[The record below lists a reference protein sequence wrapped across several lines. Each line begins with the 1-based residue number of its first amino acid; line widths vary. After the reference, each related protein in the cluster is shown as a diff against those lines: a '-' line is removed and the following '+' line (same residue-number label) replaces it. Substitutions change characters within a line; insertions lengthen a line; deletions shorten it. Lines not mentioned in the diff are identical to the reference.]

1 MADGA
6 ACPRATLLPRT
17 GVSVGGLCK
26 IVKMKRKLYI
36 ETYGCQMNFADSDV
50 LAAIL
55 SPRYE
60 RTDDYKQADLI
71 LMNTCSIRDH
81 AEQRVLNRLREFAA
95 MKKRRAGL
103 YIGIVGCMAERM
115 KEELLEE
122 ALKVDLVVGPDA
134 YRSLPALLDRLEA
147 EGEKGLDVELS
158 KEETYHDIIPLRAA
172 ENKVSAFVSIM
183 RGCQNFCTYCVVPY
197 TRGVERSRP
206 ADSIVEEARRLF
218 GEGYRE
224 VTLLGQ
230 NVNSYRY
237 DDISFARLMAAVAG
251 VNPLLRVRFAT
262 SHPKDL
268 SDELLEVMA
277 AYPNICHAIHL
288 PVQSGSTSMLKRMNR
303 KYTREHY
310 LQRVAAIRRFLPDA
324 SLSTDIIAGFCG
336 ETEAEHQETLSLM
349 REVGYDSAFMFKYS
363 DRPGTFAHRHYQDD
377 IPEEEK
383 TRRLNEII
391 ALQNELSLACN
402 QPYIGRT
409 VEVLVEGVSEKRGRQ
424 YIGRNSQNKVVLFEP
439 TEAVVHPGD
448 YVQVRVTRCSAV
460 TLLGE
465 LA

>member
-1 MADGA
+1 
-6 ACPRATLLPRT
+6 
-17 GVSVGGLCK
+17 
-26 IVKMKRKLYI
+26 MKPKLYI

-55 SPRYE
+55 APRYD
-60 RTDDYKQADLI
+60 RTEAYKEADLI

-81 AEQRVLNRLREFAA
+81 AEQKVLNRLREFVAL
-95 MKKRRAGL
+95 KKRRSGL
-103 YIGIVGCMAERM
+103 HIGIVGCMAERM
-115 KEELLEE
+115 KDELLAE
-122 ALKVDLVVGPDA
+122 ALRVDLVVGPDA
-134 YRSLPALLDRLEA
+134 YRQIPDLLDRLEA
-147 EGEKGLDVELS
+147 DGEKGLAVTLS
-158 KEETYHDIIPLRAA
+158 EEETYHDIIPLRAA

-183 RGCQNFCTYCVVPY
+183 RGCQNFCAYCVVPY

-206 ADSIVEEARRLF
+206 MDSIVDEVRRLYD
-218 GEGYRE
+218 EGYRE

-230 NVNSYRY
+230 NVNSYRFGE
-237 DDISFARLMAAVAG
+237 IGFPRLMAEVAA
-251 VNPLLRVRFAT
+251 VNPGLRVRFAT

-277 AYPNICHAIHL
+277 AHANICHAIHL
-288 PVQSGSTSMLKRMNR
+288 PVQAGSDSMLKRMNR
-303 KYTREHY
+303 KYTRQHY
-310 LQRVAAIRRFLPDA
+310 LQRVVAIRRYLPDT

-363 DRPGTFAHRHYQDD
+363 DRPGTFAHRHYVDD
-377 IPEEEK
+377 IPDAEK

-391 ALQNELSLACN
+391 ALQTELSLACN
-402 QPYIGRT
+402 QKYVGRT

-424 YIGRNSQNKVVLFEP
+424 YIGRNPQNKVVLFEP
-439 TEAVVHPGD
+439 TEALVKPGD
-448 YVQVRVTRCSAV
+448 YVQVRVTRCTAV

-465 LA
+465 LVD

>member
-1 MADGA
+1 
-6 ACPRATLLPRT
+6 
-17 GVSVGGLCK
+17 
-26 IVKMKRKLYI
+26 MKPKLYI

-55 SPRYE
+55 APRYD
-60 RTDDYKQADLI
+60 RTDAYKSADLI

-81 AEQRVLNRLREFAA
+81 AEQKVLNRLREFVAL
-95 MKKRRAGL
+95 KKHRAGL
-103 YIGIVGCMAERM
+103 HIGIVGCMAERM
-115 KEELLEE
+115 KDELLEE
-122 ALKVDLVVGPDA
+122 ALRVDLVVGPDA
-134 YRSLPALLDRLEA
+134 YRQIPDLLDQLEA
-147 EGEKGLDVELS
+147 GGGKGLAVALS
-158 KEETYHDIIPLRAA
+158 EEETYHDIIPLRAA

-183 RGCQNFCTYCVVPY
+183 RGCQNFCAYCVVPY
-197 TRGVERSRP
+197 TRGAERSRP
-206 ADSIVEEARRLF
+206 MDSIVDEVRRLWD
-218 GEGYRE
+218 EGYRE

-230 NVNSYRY
+230 NVNSYRFGE
-237 DDISFARLMAAVAG
+237 IGFPRLMAEVAAVS
-251 VNPLLRVRFAT
+251 PQLRVRFAT

-277 AYPNICHAIHL
+277 AHANICPAIHL
-288 PVQSGSTSMLKRMNR
+288 PVQAGSDSMLKRMNR
-303 KYTREHY
+303 KYTRQHY
-310 LQRVAAIRRFLPDA
+310 LQRVAAIRRYLPDV

-363 DRPGTFAHRHYQDD
+363 DRPGTFAHRHYTDD
-377 IPEEEK
+377 IPEAEK

-391 ALQNELSLACN
+391 ALQTELSLACN
-402 QPYIGRT
+402 QKYVGRT

-424 YIGRNSQNKVVLFEP
+424 YIGRNPQNKVVLFEP
-439 TEAVVHPGD
+439 TEAAVRPGD

-465 LA
+465 LV

>member
-1 MADGA
+1 
-6 ACPRATLLPRT
+6 
-17 GVSVGGLCK
+17 
-26 IVKMKRKLYI
+26 MKPKLYI

-55 SPRYE
+55 APRYD
-60 RTDDYKQADLI
+60 RTDAYKSADLI

-81 AEQRVLNRLREFAA
+81 AEQKVLNRLREFVAL
-95 MKKRRAGL
+95 KKHRAGL
-103 YIGIVGCMAERM
+103 HIGIVGCMAERM
-115 KEELLEE
+115 KDELLEE
-122 ALKVDLVVGPDA
+122 ALRVDLVVGPDA
-134 YRSLPALLDRLEA
+134 YRQIPDLLDQLEA
-147 EGEKGLDVELS
+147 GGGKGLAVALS
-158 KEETYHDIIPLRAA
+158 EEETYHDIIPLRAA

-183 RGCQNFCTYCVVPY
+183 RGCQNFCAYCVVPY
-197 TRGVERSRP
+197 TRGAERSRP
-206 ADSIVEEARRLF
+206 MDSIVDEVRRLWD
-218 GEGYRE
+218 EGYRE

-230 NVNSYRY
+230 NVNSYRFGE
-237 DDISFARLMAAVAG
+237 IGFPRLMAEVAA
-251 VNPLLRVRFAT
+251 VNPQLRVRFAT

-277 AYPNICHAIHL
+277 AHANICPAIHL
-288 PVQSGSTSMLKRMNR
+288 PVQAGSDSMLKRMNR
-303 KYTREHY
+303 KYTRQHY
-310 LQRVAAIRRFLPDA
+310 LQRVAAIRRYLPDV

-363 DRPGTFAHRHYQDD
+363 DRPGTFAHRHYTDD
-377 IPEEEK
+377 IPEAEK

-391 ALQNELSLACN
+391 ALQTELSLACN
-402 QPYIGRT
+402 QKYVGRT

-424 YIGRNSQNKVVLFEP
+424 YIGRNPQNKVVLFEP
-439 TEAVVHPGD
+439 TEAVVRPGD

-465 LA
+465 LV

>member
-1 MADGA
+1 
-6 ACPRATLLPRT
+6 
-17 GVSVGGLCK
+17 
-26 IVKMKRKLYI
+26 MKPKLYI

-55 SPRYE
+55 APRYD
-60 RTDDYKQADLI
+60 RTDAYKSADLI

-81 AEQRVLNRLREFAA
+81 AEQKVLNRLREFVAL
-95 MKKRRAGL
+95 KKRRAGL
-103 YIGIVGCMAERM
+103 HIGIVGCMAERM
-115 KEELLEE
+115 KDELLEE
-122 ALKVDLVVGPDA
+122 ALRVDLVVGPDA
-134 YRSLPALLDRLEA
+134 YRQIPDLLDQLEA
-147 EGEKGLDVELS
+147 GGGKGLAVALS
-158 KEETYHDIIPLRAA
+158 EEETYHDIIPLRAA

-183 RGCQNFCTYCVVPY
+183 RGCQNFCAYCVVPY
-197 TRGVERSRP
+197 TRGAERSRP
-206 ADSIVEEARRLF
+206 MDSIVDEVRRLWD
-218 GEGYRE
+218 EGYRE

-230 NVNSYRY
+230 NVNSYRFGE
-237 DDISFARLMAAVAG
+237 IGFPRLMAEVAAVS
-251 VNPLLRVRFAT
+251 PLLRVRFAT

-277 AYPNICHAIHL
+277 AHANICPAIHL
-288 PVQSGSTSMLKRMNR
+288 PVQAGSDSMLKRMNR
-303 KYTREHY
+303 KYTRQHY
-310 LQRVAAIRRFLPDA
+310 LQRVAAIRRYLPDV

-363 DRPGTFAHRHYQDD
+363 DRPGTFAHRHYTDD
-377 IPEEEK
+377 IPEAEK

-391 ALQNELSLACN
+391 ALQTELSLACN
-402 QPYIGRT
+402 QKYVGRT

-424 YIGRNSQNKVVLFEP
+424 YIGRNPQNKVVLFEP
-439 TEAVVHPGD
+439 TEAVVRPGD

-465 LA
+465 LV

>member
-1 MADGA
+1 
-6 ACPRATLLPRT
+6 
-17 GVSVGGLCK
+17 
-26 IVKMKRKLYI
+26 MKPKLYI

-55 SPRYE
+55 APRYD
-60 RTDDYKQADLI
+60 RTDAYKSADLI

-81 AEQRVLNRLREFAA
+81 AEQKVLNRLREFVAL
-95 MKKRRAGL
+95 KKRRAGL
-103 YIGIVGCMAERM
+103 HIGIVGCMAERM
-115 KEELLEE
+115 KDELLEE
-122 ALKVDLVVGPDA
+122 ALRVDLVVGPDA
-134 YRSLPALLDRLEA
+134 YRQIPDLLDQLEA
-147 EGEKGLDVELS
+147 GGGKGLAVALS
-158 KEETYHDIIPLRAA
+158 EEETYHDIIPLRAA

-183 RGCQNFCTYCVVPY
+183 RGCQNFCAYCVVPY
-197 TRGVERSRP
+197 TRGAERSRP
-206 ADSIVEEARRLF
+206 MDSIVDEVRRLWD
-218 GEGYRE
+218 EGYRE

-230 NVNSYRY
+230 NVNSYRFGE
-237 DDISFARLMAAVAG
+237 IGFPRLMAEVAAVS
-251 VNPLLRVRFAT
+251 PQLRVRFAT

-277 AYPNICHAIHL
+277 AHANICPAIHL
-288 PVQSGSTSMLKRMNR
+288 PVQAGSDSMLKRMNR
-303 KYTREHY
+303 KYTRQHY
-310 LQRVAAIRRFLPDA
+310 LQRVAAIRRYLPDV

-363 DRPGTFAHRHYQDD
+363 DRPGTFAHRHYTDD
-377 IPEEEK
+377 IPEAKK

-391 ALQNELSLACN
+391 ALQTELSLACN
-402 QPYIGRT
+402 QKYVGRT

-424 YIGRNSQNKVVLFEP
+424 YIGRNPQNKVVLFEP
-439 TEAVVHPGD
+439 TEAVVRPGD

-465 LA
+465 LV

>member
-1 MADGA
+1 
-6 ACPRATLLPRT
+6 
-17 GVSVGGLCK
+17 
-26 IVKMKRKLYI
+26 MKPKLYI

-55 SPRYE
+55 APRYD
-60 RTDDYKQADLI
+60 RTDAYKSADLI

-81 AEQRVLNRLREFAA
+81 AEQKVLNRLREFVAL
-95 MKKRRAGL
+95 KKHRAGL
-103 YIGIVGCMAERM
+103 HIGIVGCMAERM
-115 KEELLEE
+115 KDELLEE
-122 ALKVDLVVGPDA
+122 ALRVDLVVGPDA
-134 YRSLPALLDRLEA
+134 YRQIPDLLDQLEA
-147 EGEKGLDVELS
+147 GGGKGLAVALS
-158 KEETYHDIIPLRAA
+158 EEETYHDIIPLRAA

-183 RGCQNFCTYCVVPY
+183 RGCQNFCAYCVVPY
-197 TRGVERSRP
+197 TRGAERSRP
-206 ADSIVEEARRLF
+206 MDSIVDEVRRLWD
-218 GEGYRE
+218 EGYRE

-230 NVNSYRY
+230 NVNSYRFGE
-237 DDISFARLMAAVAG
+237 IGFPRLMAEVAAVS
-251 VNPLLRVRFAT
+251 PQLRVRFAT

-277 AYPNICHAIHL
+277 AHANICPAIHL
-288 PVQSGSTSMLKRMNR
+288 PVQAGSDSMLKRMNR
-303 KYTREHY
+303 KYTRQHY
-310 LQRVAAIRRFLPDA
+310 LQRVAAIRRYLPDV

-363 DRPGTFAHRHYQDD
+363 DRPGTFAHRHYTDD
-377 IPEEEK
+377 IPEAEK

-391 ALQNELSLACN
+391 ALQTELSLACN
-402 QPYIGRT
+402 QKYVGRT

-424 YIGRNSQNKVVLFEP
+424 YIGRNPQNKVVLFEP
-439 TEAVVHPGD
+439 TEAVVRPGD

-465 LA
+465 LV

>member
-1 MADGA
+1 
-6 ACPRATLLPRT
+6 
-17 GVSVGGLCK
+17 
-26 IVKMKRKLYI
+26 MKPKLYI

-55 SPRYE
+55 APRYD
-60 RTDDYKQADLI
+60 RTDAYKSADLI

-81 AEQRVLNRLREFAA
+81 AEQKVLNRLREFVAL
-95 MKKRRAGL
+95 KKRRAGL
-103 YIGIVGCMAERM
+103 HIGIVGCMAERM
-115 KEELLEE
+115 KDELLEE
-122 ALKVDLVVGPDA
+122 ALRVDLVVGPDA
-134 YRSLPALLDRLEA
+134 YRQIPDLLDQLEA
-147 EGEKGLDVELS
+147 GGGKGLAVALS
-158 KEETYHDIIPLRAA
+158 EEETYHDIIPLRAA

-183 RGCQNFCTYCVVPY
+183 RGCQNFCAYCVVPY
-197 TRGVERSRP
+197 TRGAERSRP
-206 ADSIVEEARRLF
+206 MDSIVDEVRRLWD
-218 GEGYRE
+218 EGYRE

-230 NVNSYRY
+230 NVNSYRFGE
-237 DDISFARLMAAVAG
+237 IGFPRLMAEVAAVS
-251 VNPLLRVRFAT
+251 PQLRVRFAT

-277 AYPNICHAIHL
+277 AHANICPAIHL
-288 PVQSGSTSMLKRMNR
+288 PVQAGSDSMLKRMNR
-303 KYTREHY
+303 KYTRQHY
-310 LQRVAAIRRFLPDA
+310 LQRVAAIRRYLPDV

-363 DRPGTFAHRHYQDD
+363 DRPGTFAHRHYTDD
-377 IPEEEK
+377 IPEAEK

-391 ALQNELSLACN
+391 ALQTELSLACN
-402 QPYIGRT
+402 QKYVGRT

-424 YIGRNSQNKVVLFEP
+424 YIGRNPQNKVVLFEP
-439 TEAVVHPGD
+439 TEAVVRPGD

-465 LA
+465 LV

>member
-1 MADGA
+1 
-6 ACPRATLLPRT
+6 
-17 GVSVGGLCK
+17 
-26 IVKMKRKLYI
+26 MKPKLYI

-55 SPRYE
+55 APRYD
-60 RTDDYKQADLI
+60 RTDAYKSADLI

-81 AEQRVLNRLREFAA
+81 AEQKVLNRLREFVAL
-95 MKKRRAGL
+95 KKRRAGL
-103 YIGIVGCMAERM
+103 HIGIVGCMAERM
-115 KEELLEE
+115 KDELLEE
-122 ALKVDLVVGPDA
+122 ALRVDLVVGPDA
-134 YRSLPALLDRLEA
+134 YRQIPDLLDQLEA
-147 EGEKGLDVELS
+147 GGGKGLAVALS
-158 KEETYHDIIPLRAA
+158 EEETYHDIIPLRAA

-183 RGCQNFCTYCVVPY
+183 RGCQNFCAYCVVPY
-197 TRGVERSRP
+197 TRGAERSRP
-206 ADSIVEEARRLF
+206 MDSIVDEVRRLWD
-218 GEGYRE
+218 EGYRE

-230 NVNSYRY
+230 NVNSYRFGE
-237 DDISFARLMAAVAG
+237 IGFPRLMAEVAA
-251 VNPLLRVRFAT
+251 VNPQLRVRFAT

-277 AYPNICHAIHL
+277 AHANICPAIHL
-288 PVQSGSTSMLKRMNR
+288 PVQAGSDSMLKRMNR
-303 KYTREHY
+303 KYTRQHY
-310 LQRVAAIRRFLPDA
+310 LQRVAAIRRYLPDV

-363 DRPGTFAHRHYQDD
+363 DRPGTFAHRHYTDD
-377 IPEEEK
+377 IPEAEK

-391 ALQNELSLACN
+391 ALQTELSLACN
-402 QPYIGRT
+402 QKYVGRT

-424 YIGRNSQNKVVLFEP
+424 YIGRNPQNKVVLFEP
-439 TEAVVHPGD
+439 TEAVVRPGD

-465 LA
+465 LV

>member
-1 MADGA
+1 
-6 ACPRATLLPRT
+6 
-17 GVSVGGLCK
+17 
-26 IVKMKRKLYI
+26 MKPKLYI

-55 SPRYE
+55 APRYD
-60 RTDDYKQADLI
+60 RTDAYKSADLI

-81 AEQRVLNRLREFAA
+81 AEQKVLNRLREFVAL
-95 MKKRRAGL
+95 KKHRAGL
-103 YIGIVGCMAERM
+103 HIGIVGCMAERM
-115 KEELLEE
+115 KDELLEE
-122 ALKVDLVVGPDA
+122 ALRVDLVVGPDA
-134 YRSLPALLDRLEA
+134 YRQIPDLLDQLEA
-147 EGEKGLDVELS
+147 GGGKGLAVALS
-158 KEETYHDIIPLRAA
+158 EEETYHDIIPLRAA

-183 RGCQNFCTYCVVPY
+183 RGCQNFCAYCVVPY
-197 TRGVERSRP
+197 TRGAERSRP
-206 ADSIVEEARRLF
+206 MDSIVDEVRRLWD
-218 GEGYRE
+218 EGYRE

-230 NVNSYRY
+230 NVNSYRFGE
-237 DDISFARLMAAVAG
+237 IGFPRLMAEVAA
-251 VNPLLRVRFAT
+251 VNPQLRVRFAT

-277 AYPNICHAIHL
+277 AHANICPAIHL
-288 PVQSGSTSMLKRMNR
+288 PVQAGSDSMLKRMNR
-303 KYTREHY
+303 KYTRQHY
-310 LQRVAAIRRFLPDA
+310 LQRVAAIRRYLPDV

-363 DRPGTFAHRHYQDD
+363 DRPGTFAHRHYTDD
-377 IPEEEK
+377 ISEAEK

-391 ALQNELSLACN
+391 ALQTELSLACN
-402 QPYIGRT
+402 QKYVGRT

-424 YIGRNSQNKVVLFEP
+424 YIGRNPQNKVVLFEP
-439 TEAVVHPGD
+439 TEAVVRPGD

-465 LA
+465 LV

>member
-1 MADGA
+1 M
-6 ACPRATLLPRT
+6 
-17 GVSVGGLCK
+17 
-26 IVKMKRKLYI
+26 

-55 SPRYE
+55 APRYD
-60 RTDDYKQADLI
+60 RTDAYKSADLI

-81 AEQRVLNRLREFAA
+81 AEQKVLNRLREFVAL
-95 MKKRRAGL
+95 KKRRAGL
-103 YIGIVGCMAERM
+103 HIGIVGCMAERM
-115 KEELLEE
+115 KDELLEE
-122 ALKVDLVVGPDA
+122 ALRVDLVVGPDA
-134 YRSLPALLDRLEA
+134 YRQIPDLLDQLEA
-147 EGEKGLDVELS
+147 GGGKGLAVALS
-158 KEETYHDIIPLRAA
+158 EEETYHDIIPLRAA

-183 RGCQNFCTYCVVPY
+183 RGCQNFCAYCVVPY
-197 TRGVERSRP
+197 TRGAERSRP
-206 ADSIVEEARRLF
+206 MDSIVDEVRRLWD
-218 GEGYRE
+218 EGYRE

-230 NVNSYRY
+230 NVNSYRFGE
-237 DDISFARLMAAVAG
+237 IGFPRLMAEVAA
-251 VNPLLRVRFAT
+251 VNPQLRVRFAT

-277 AYPNICHAIHL
+277 AHANICPAIHL
-288 PVQSGSTSMLKRMNR
+288 PVQAGSDSMLKRMNR
-303 KYTREHY
+303 KYTRQHY
-310 LQRVAAIRRFLPDA
+310 LQRVAAIRRYLPDV

-363 DRPGTFAHRHYQDD
+363 DRPGTFAHRHYTDD
-377 IPEEEK
+377 IPEAEK

-391 ALQNELSLACN
+391 ALQTELSLACN
-402 QPYIGRT
+402 QKYVGRT

-424 YIGRNSQNKVVLFEP
+424 YIGRNPQNKVVLFEP
-439 TEAVVHPGD
+439 TEAVVRPGD

-465 LA
+465 LV

>member
-1 MADGA
+1 
-6 ACPRATLLPRT
+6 
-17 GVSVGGLCK
+17 
-26 IVKMKRKLYI
+26 MKPKLYI

-55 SPRYE
+55 APRYD
-60 RTDDYKQADLI
+60 RTDAYKSADLI

-81 AEQRVLNRLREFAA
+81 AEQKVLNRLREFVAL
-95 MKKRRAGL
+95 KKHRAGL
-103 YIGIVGCMAERM
+103 HIGIVGCMAERM
-115 KEELLEE
+115 KDELLEE
-122 ALKVDLVVGPDA
+122 ALRVDLVVGPDA
-134 YRSLPALLDRLEA
+134 YRQIPNLLDQLEA
-147 EGEKGLDVELS
+147 GGGKGLAVALS
-158 KEETYHDIIPLRAA
+158 EEETYHDIIPLRAA

-183 RGCQNFCTYCVVPY
+183 RGCQNFCAYCVVPY
-197 TRGVERSRP
+197 TRGAERSRP
-206 ADSIVEEARRLF
+206 MDSIVDEVRRLWD
-218 GEGYRE
+218 EGYRE

-230 NVNSYRY
+230 NVNSYRFGE
-237 DDISFARLMAAVAG
+237 IGFPRLMAEVAAVS
-251 VNPLLRVRFAT
+251 PQLRVRFAT

-277 AYPNICHAIHL
+277 AHANICPAIHL
-288 PVQSGSTSMLKRMNR
+288 PVQAGSDSMLKRMNR
-303 KYTREHY
+303 KYTRQHY
-310 LQRVAAIRRFLPDA
+310 LQRVAAIRRYLPDV

-363 DRPGTFAHRHYQDD
+363 DRPGTFAHRHYTDD
-377 IPEEEK
+377 IPEAEK

-391 ALQNELSLACN
+391 ALQTELSLACN
-402 QPYIGRT
+402 QKYVGRT

-424 YIGRNSQNKVVLFEP
+424 YIGRNPQNKVVLFEP
-439 TEAVVHPGD
+439 TEAVVRPGD

-465 LA
+465 LV

>member
-1 MADGA
+1 
-6 ACPRATLLPRT
+6 
-17 GVSVGGLCK
+17 
-26 IVKMKRKLYI
+26 
-36 ETYGCQMNFADSDV
+36 
-50 LAAIL
+50 
-55 SPRYE
+55 
-60 RTDDYKQADLI
+60 
-71 LMNTCSIRDH
+71 
-81 AEQRVLNRLREFAA
+81 
-95 MKKRRAGL
+95 
-103 YIGIVGCMAERM
+103 
-115 KEELLEE
+115 
-122 ALKVDLVVGPDA
+122 
-134 YRSLPALLDRLEA
+134 
-147 EGEKGLDVELS
+147 
-158 KEETYHDIIPLRAA
+158 
-172 ENKVSAFVSIM
+172 SIM
-183 RGCQNFCTYCVVPY
+183 RVCQYFCAYCVVHY
-197 TRGVERSRP
+197 TRGAERIRP
-206 ADSIVEEARRLF
+206 SDIIVEEARRLF

-237 DDISFARLMAAVAG
+237 EAVNFAQLMAAVAE

-268 SDELLEVMA
+268 SDGLLEVMA

-288 PVQSGSTSMLKRMNR
+288 PVQAGSDSMLKRMNR

-310 LQRVAAIRRFLPDA
+310 LQRVAAIRRYLPDA

-336 ETEAEHQETLSLM
+336 ETEAEHRETLSLM

-402 QPYIGRT
+402 QKYIGRT

-424 YIGRNSQNKVVLFEP
+424 YIGRNAQNKVVLFEP
-439 TEAVVHPGD
+439 TEAVVQPGE